1 MDDRY
6 YNQGRRRGP
15 IVAGHP
21 DREPGY
27 RSTHSGT
34 YDGNTYG
41 ASPSDV
47 PRYGPQYGAGERFDQ
62 GYGDQG
68 YGDGGPTGSGYARY
82 AASGFYPADHP
93 LQRGGYGRTAYP
105 YQRSFRGSEERSGQ
119 GFYGDRREEGEFRGK
134 GPRGYQRADERI
146 QDDVNDRLSDDPRL
160 DASDIEVTVKSSEV
174 TLSGE
179 VASRADK
186 RRAEDCVE
194 SVSGVT
200 NVQNNLRVRQ
210 SGESSRTS
218 TLTQA

>member
-1 MDDRY
+1 MDDRDY
-6 YNQGRRRGP
+6 ENGRRRGP

-21 DREPGY
+21 DREARY
-27 RSTHSGT
+27 RGHGGT
-34 YDGNTYG
+34 YDGSTYG
-41 ASPSDV
+41 DDV
-47 PRYGPQYGAGERFDQ
+47 PRYGPQYGAGDRF
-62 GYGDQG
+62 DQG
-68 YGDGGPTGSGYARY
+68 YGDGGPTGGNYARY

-93 LQRGGYGRTAYP
+93 LQRGGYSRTAYP

-119 GFYGDRREEGEFRGK
+119 GFYGDRRNDGEHRGK

-146 QDDVNDRLSDDPRL
+146 EEDVNDRLSEDPQL
-160 DASDIEVTVKSSEV
+160 DASNIEVSVKSSEV

-179 VASRADK
+179 VGSRADK

-194 SVSGVT
+194 AVSGVT

-210 SGESSRTS
+210 RPEDDRNA

>member
-1 MDDRY
+1 MDDRDHEY
-6 YNQGRRRGP
+6 GRRRGP

-21 DREPGY
+21 DREPRYQGQA
-27 RSTHSGT
+27 GT
-34 YDGNTYG
+34 YDGNSYG
-41 ASPSDV
+41 DDV
-47 PRYGPQYGAGERFDQ
+47 PRYGPQYGAGDRF
-62 GYGDQG
+62 DQG
-68 YGDGGPTGSGYARY
+68 YGDGGPTGGNYARY

-93 LQRGGYGRTAYP
+93 LQRGGYARTGYP

-119 GFYGDRREEGEFRGK
+119 GYYGERRNDGEHRGK

-146 QDDVNDRLSDDPRL
+146 QEDVNDRLSDDPRL
-160 DASDIEVTVKSSEV
+160 DASGIEVSVTSSEV

-194 SVSGVT
+194 RVSGVT
-200 NVQNNLRVRQ
+200 NVQNNLRIRQ
-210 SGESSRTS
+210 RSEDDRNA

>member
-1 MDDRY
+1 MDDRDY
-6 YNQGRRRGP
+6 EHGRRRGP

-27 RSTHSGT
+27 GHQDGT
-34 YDGNTYG
+34 YDGSIYG
-41 ASPSDV
+41 GNV
-47 PRYGPQYGAGERFDQ
+47 PRYGRQYGSGFRF
-62 GYGDQG
+62 DQG
-68 YGDGGPTGSGYARY
+68 YGDGGPTGSNYARY

-93 LQRGGYGRTAYP
+93 LQRGGYARSGYP
-105 YQRSFRGSEERSGQ
+105 YQRSFRGSDERSGE
-119 GFYGDRREEGEFRGK
+119 GFYGERRNEGEHRGK

-146 QDDVNDRLSDDPRL
+146 QEDVSDRLSEDPRL
-160 DASDIEVTVKSSEV
+160 DASDIEVSVKSSEV

-200 NVQNNLRVRQ
+200 NVQNNLRVRRRP
-210 SGESSRTS
+210 EDDRTA